1 MKYGLPYKGSKN
13 KLAERIVRLLP
24 KRTNLVDLFCG
35 GCAVSHAALVM
46 GKYEHIHI
54 NDLNWMAPT
63 LFIDALNGKYNN
75 DTRWISREDFFRL
88 RDTDPYVAVVWSFGN
103 NLRDYLYSQEI
114 EPLKKAIHYAIFF
127 SDYSLG
133 KALGHDLSF
142 IDPIKDVQ
150 RRYVAV
156 KRYFSQYGHFQQQSL
171 ERGGYDA
178 SRTLCSDSKTQLYS
192 GGQSTAPVMVHG
204 RTETP
209 RLQSAEA
216 VCRLNT
222 NLQSF
227 GGGKRVSQ
235 IGSDRKKA
243 QYLSEYHPLER
254 SMGGGCSTDKT
265 SGPRNCNTRN
275 VSTGCLQSKKK
286 KICKRPWEAEHR
298 ERANSIAQASVS
310 GASAQSANHQGG
322 GQNLPITS
330 SVLDYAEVEIPKD
343 SVIYCDIP
351 YEGTNV
357 YNGAEHFDY
366 ERFYDW
372 AERQTEPVFISSYQM
387 PPDRFDCI
395 QEWSHRSTLN
405 DRLNNAVTERIF
417 VPRHQAERGNIVKQL
432 SLDLFSE

>member
-156 KRYFSQYGHFQQQSL
+156 KRYFSQYGHFQQQSI
-171 ERGGYDA
+171 EGGHDA
-178 SRTLCSDSKTQLYS
+178 SRTLCSDSKAQLNS
-192 GGQSTAPVMVHG
+192 G
-204 RTETP
+204 
-209 RLQSAEA
+209 
-216 VCRLNT
+216 
-222 NLQSF
+222 
-227 GGGKRVSQ
+227 
-235 IGSDRKKA
+235 
-243 QYLSEYHPLER
+243 
-254 SMGGGCSTDKT
+254 
-265 SGPRNCNTRN
+265 
-275 VSTGCLQSKKK
+275 
-286 KICKRPWEAEHR
+286 
-298 ERANSIAQASVS
+298 
-310 GASAQSANHQGG
+310 GASASVRLEATERRLNISRNITLSKGQWVGAQPTKQAALGTATHGMYQPGVCNQKKKSASDLGKPSTESEPTALHRLQYRERQHSLPTIKG

-366 ERFYDW
+366 ERFYEW